1 MWVFILPETKKK
13 KKKKKKKNAGETPK
27 TVKDF
32 FSCLIIS
39 EFSPKLLK
47 KKKDIK
53 NGCNFGLQLTSL
65 VKKLGSQFSCEKRTR
80 RGRGEPLGLVP
91 AKKCRFILI

>member
-1 MWVFILPETKKK
+1 MWVFILPETK

-47 KKKDIK
+47 KR
-53 NGCNFGLQLTSL
+53 TSKTGAIL
-65 VKKLGSQFSCEKRTR
+65 VYN
-80 RGRGEPLGLVP
+80 
-91 AKKCRFILI
+91 